1 MAPAKPAAPPQPA
14 TPGASATPLPQASSS
29 ESVASATLAALGEVA
44 QALGAPRIRALHVPP
59 PPADGSRR
67 GEFAAVELDDGAIG
81 LVYVLLDHTLA
92 RLRAGEAPADLV
104 GAPALHAASWMTG
117 PTGLRR
123 TLGWAAGQALAHSL
137 MRRAGWQPPPAGD
150 SLAGLAPGPR
160 DHLGLVG
167 LFGPLM
173 TRLTQTGAR
182 ITVVEL
188 RPELVGRHDG
198 YEVTLDTAALAAC
211 NKVLATGT
219 LLINDT
225 LDAVLA
231 HTRNAERVALVGP
244 TVGGLPDAL
253 FARGVHVLGGTWVHD
268 TAQFTHALVRGEER
282 AATARKFTLA
292 RDAWPGWRALC
303 ARL

>member
-1 MAPAKPAAPPQPA
+1 M
-14 TPGASATPLPQASSS
+14 
-29 ESVASATLAALGEVA
+29 AALREIA
-44 QALGAPRIRALHVPP
+44 PALGAPRVEALHLPP

-67 GEFAAVELDDGAIG
+67 GEFAAVELDDGAVG
-81 LVYVLLDHTLA
+81 LVYVLLERTLA
-92 RLRAGEAPADLV
+92 RLRAGEVLPDLV
-104 GAPALHAASWMTG
+104 GVPALQVAAWMDG
-117 PTGLRR
+117 PCGIRR
-123 TLGWAAGQALAHSL
+123 TLGWSVAQALAHSL
-137 MRRAGWQPPPAGD
+137 MRRARWQPPPAGD
-150 SLAGLAPGPR
+150 SLGGLAPGPR

-173 TRLTQTGAR
+173 ERLVRSGAR

-198 YEVTLDTAALAAC
+198 YEVTLDTSALAAC

-225 LDAVLA
+225 LDVVLA
-231 HTRNAERVALVGP
+231 HTRRAERVAIVGP

-253 FARGVHVLGGTWVHD
+253 FARGVHVLGGTWVD
-268 TAQFTHALVRGEER
+268 QPAAFVQALVAGQESGG
-282 AATARKFTLA
+282 AARKFTLA
-292 RDAWPGWRALC
+292 AEEWPGWRALL

>member
-1 MAPAKPAAPPQPA
+1 MPQ
-14 TPGASATPLPQASSS
+14 TPSAQ
-29 ESVASATLAALGEVA
+29 SVPGDTLAALGAVA
-44 QALGAPRIRALHVPP
+44 RALGAPRIRALHVPP

-67 GEFAAVELDDGAIG
+67 GEFAAIELDDGAVG

-92 RLRAGEAPADLV
+92 RLRAGEAPAGLV
-104 GAPALHAASWMTG
+104 GTPALQAASWMTG
-117 PTGLRR
+117 PAGLHR

-137 MRRAGWQPPPAGD
+137 MRRAGWEPPPAGD

-173 TRLTQTGAR
+173 TRLTHSGAR
-182 ITVVEL
+182 ITVIEL
-188 RPELVGRHDG
+188 RPELVGRHEG
-198 YEVTLDTAALAAC
+198 YEVTLDTSALAAC

-225 LDAVLA
+225 LDTVLA
-231 HTRNAERVALVGP
+231 HTRGAERVALVGP

-268 TAQFTHALVRGEER
+268 TAQFTQALVRGEER
-282 AATARKFTLA
+282 AAAARKFTLA
-292 RDAWPGWRALC
+292 RDEWPGWQALC

>member
-1 MAPAKPAAPPQPA
+1 MSTAP
-14 TPGASATPLPQASSS
+14 TS
-29 ESVASATLAALGEVA
+29 SVAADTLAALRRIA
-44 QALGAPRIRALHVPP
+44 AALGQPRVKALHVPP
-59 PPADGSRR
+59 PPAEGTRR
-67 GEFAAVELDDGAIG
+67 GEFAALELDDGDLG
-81 LVYVLLDHTLA
+81 LVYVLLGDTLA
-92 RLRAGEAPADLV
+92 RLRSGNIPAGLV
-104 GAPALHAASWMTG
+104 GCTALRVAEGMTG
-117 PTGLRR
+117 HDTQDTQGDPGGHGDLTR

-150 SLAGLAPGPR
+150 SLAGLAPGPG

-173 TRLTQTGAR
+173 ERLVQTGAR
-182 ITVVEL
+182 VTVVEL
-188 RPELVGRHDG
+188 RADLVGRHAG

-231 HTRNAERVALVGP
+231 HTRGARRVAMVGP

-253 FARGVHVLGGTWVHD
+253 FARGVHVLGGTWVTD
-268 TAQFTHALVRGEER
+268 PAAFTAALVAGAER
-282 AATARKFTLA
+282 RDAARKFTLV
-292 RDAWPGWRALC
+292 RGDWPGWPALL